1 MLTIKPVSLKPVTQ
15 TIEGHD
21 VTVTIRR
28 ATLADEGQR
37 YAMLFAERETAM
49 ITDIAIVE
57 AYLTLVECD
66 IVTEDEEPLLQAGK
80 SYEEFVA
87 GMTAV
92 WQYDPDLFWKMHEVV
107 REANPHWNP
116 ATEGNEP
123 SA

>member
-1 MLTIKPVSLKPVTQ
+1 
-15 TIEGHD
+15 
-21 VTVTIRR
+21 
-28 ATLADEGQR
+28 
-37 YAMLFAERETAM
+37 MLFGDPETAM

-57 AYLTLVECD
+57 TYLTLVECD
-66 IVTEDEEPLLQAGK
+66 IVTEDEKPLLQAGV

-92 WQYDPDLFWKMHEVV
+92 WQYSADLFWKIHEVV

-116 ATEGNEP
+116 PTEGNEP

>member
-15 TIEGHD
+15 TIEDHD

-37 YAMLFAERETAM
+37 YALLFSERETAM

-66 IVTEDEEPLLQAGK
+66 IVTEDEEPLLQAGMG
-80 SYEEFVA
+80 YEEFVA
-87 GMTAV
+87 GMTAI
-92 WQYDPDLFWKMHEVV
+92 WQYSADLFWKIHEVV

-116 ATEGNEP
+116 TERNEP

>member
-1 MLTIKPVSLKPVTQ
+1 MIGRFVHVAELIQ
-15 TIEGHD
+15 QM
-21 VTVTIRR
+21 VTISQRR

-66 IVTEDEEPLLQAGK
+66 IVTEDEKPLLQAGK

-87 GMTAV
+87 GMTAI
-92 WQYDPDLFWKMHEVV
+92 WQYSADLFWKMHEVV

-116 ATEGNEP
+116 AEGNEP